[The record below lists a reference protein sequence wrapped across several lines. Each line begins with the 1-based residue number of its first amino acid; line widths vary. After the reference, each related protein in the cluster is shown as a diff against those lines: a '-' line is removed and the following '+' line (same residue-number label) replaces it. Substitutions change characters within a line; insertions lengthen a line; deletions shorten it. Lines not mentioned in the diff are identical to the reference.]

1 MLKKPEWLRVSG
13 NRSLNNDAVAGVLK
27 ALKLNTV
34 CNEAACP
41 NHMECFS
48 RKTATFMIL
57 GTACT
62 RNCRFC
68 NVRHEPPESPEIDEP
83 ERISQAVSELDMR
96 YVVIT
101 SVTRDDLPD
110 GGAAH
115 FADVIHAI
123 RFRSPKTA
131 IEVLIPDFGGD
142 AAALK
147 IVTDALPD
155 AISHNMETVSVLY
168 SAVRPQAVYTRSLEL
183 LANVKRLNP
192 VIRSKSGIM
201 LGLGETEAQ
210 VYELFDDLREVGCE
224 FLTIGQYLAPT
235 RNHLPVFEYIEPHR
249 FEEYGEAARNK
260 GFAFVASAPLVR
272 SSYHADE
279 ALSKA

>member
-13 NRSLNNDAVAGVLK
+13 VRNPNNEAVAGVLK
-27 ALKLNTV
+27 ALNLNTV

-68 NVRHEPPESPEIDEP
+68 NVRNEPPNPIDVDEP
-83 ERISQAVSELDMR
+83 KRIAKAISELGMR

-115 FADVIHAI
+115 FADVIRTI
-123 RFRSPKTA
+123 RESSPKTA

-142 AAALK
+142 ITSLK
-147 IVTDALPD
+147 TVADALPNV
-155 AISHNMETVSVLY
+155 ISHNMETM
-168 SAVRPQAVYTRSLEL
+168 SAFYLTVRPQANYMRSLEL
-183 LANVKRLNP
+183 LANIKKLNSA
-192 VIRSKSGIM
+192 IHSKSGIM

-210 VYELFDDLREVGCE
+210 VYELFDDLRNVGCE
-224 FLTIGQYLAPT
+224 VLTIGQYLAPT
-235 RNHLPVFEYIEPHR
+235 REHLPVVEYIEPHR
-249 FEEYGEAARNK
+249 FEEYGKIAREK
-260 GFAFVASAPLVR
+260 GFSLVASAPLIR

-279 ALSKA
+279 VMKC